1 MVRTQ
6 WYEYDNSPLR
16 QYPRPRRRR
25 ATKGTPDKTSYN
37 DYMRAKLRPTEANK
51 KYPSSI
57 TAAERP
63 MAQKEY
69 RKKSK
74 SYG

>member
-25 ATKGTPDKTSYN
+25 ATKGTPDEIYD

-57 TAAERP
+57 TAAELR
-63 MAQKEY
+63 MAQKKI

-74 SYG
+74 SSQ